1 MQLAKGLSSTNA
13 GMREQTL
20 KAMLP
25 LAPKL
30 SARTLSSTLLKQLDK
45 LQVRLRYYPHPFS
58 PICSHPYSSLACL
71 WSPTMGEVGS
81 GSSWLQ

>member
-30 SARTLSSTLLKQLDK
+30 SARTLSSTLLKPVSYTHLT
-45 LQVRLRYYPHPFS
+45 L
-58 PICSHPYSSLACL
+58 
-71 WSPTMGEVGS
+71 PTKA
-81 GSSWLQ
+81 

>member
-13 GMREQTL
+13 GLREQTL

-30 SARTLSSTLLKQLDK
+30 STRTLSSTLLKQLDK
-45 LQVRLRYYPHPFS
+45 LQVLPLNLLHSHMRGCS
-58 PICSHPYSSLACL
+58 PISSPHHGSPSYGTVLATCS
-71 WSPTMGEVGS
+71 
-81 GSSWLQ
+81 